1 MVILSK
7 YEISIYFSVWEYF
20 PDIFCLSD
28 GGCIFSPQPQQ
39 WTGWQAVAGTGYLCL
54 NILTYSRDS
63 GQRCGSPFCG
73 LWLVHLPCT
82 GLWLAGSDQLLTWCG
97 GARQKNA
104 KSGDFLPGTLTAWRN
119 WSSEK
124 YMREPLSVKWLNS
137 RGRWYVPAKT
147 ICQQKFVI

>member
-7 YEISIYFSVWEYF
+7 YEISFYF
-20 PDIFCLSD
+20 PFENISPTYLSEWRGLHIFASA
-28 GGCIFSPQPQQ
+28 SAVE
-39 WTGWQAVAGTGYLCL
+39 TGWQAVAGTGYLCL

-63 GQRCGSPFCG
+63 GQRCGSPVCG

-137 RGRWYVPAKT
+137 IGRWYVPAKT